1 MQATLEAET
10 KGKQEALRIKKKL
23 ESDINELEIALD
35 HANKAYADAQ
45 KTIKRQQEQIREL
58 QLQVEEEQRIRDDLR
73 DQLFNAGMKYLITK
87 QLITKFKSETISM
100 QSTLNIRIYLI

>member
-45 KTIKRQQEQIREL
+45 KTIKKHQEQIREL
-58 QLQVEEEQRIRDDLR
+58 QIQVEEEQRARDDLR
-73 DQLFNAGMKYLITK
+73 DQLLNSEKRNAIL
-87 QLITKFKSETISM
+87 
-100 QSTLNIRIYLI
+100 QSG